1 MLVVAKLKH
10 SERKTAPSIM
20 TTATTTKLSG
30 TSVVNKIYKN
40 AEGYFKKRHKEMP
53 SYTIFMD
60 VPIYD
65 HKDVKSYKLINKC
78 NPIFRIPTK
87 FFMTLYKKM
96 QR

>member
-10 SERKTAPSIM
+10 SERKTAPSKM

-40 AEGYFKKRHKEMP
+40 AEGYFKKRHKE
-53 SYTIFMD
+53 TFMD

-65 HKDVKSYKLINKC
+65 RKDVKSYKLINKC
-78 NPIFRIPTK
+78 NPIFRIPTV
-87 FFMTLYKKM
+87 FHDTLQENAKIM
-96 QR
+96 W